1 MLMAALF
8 LMPSPEDASY
18 STFFHRLASSF
29 LLYFRQHNYH
39 KSLFFPASPTKD
51 SSLFCR
57 NFRRTPTGLR
67 LLQREGHSCT
77 TAEEGMYDNLEN
89 AGHDELVTK
98 YAPLVKRIAYHLK
111 ARLPAT
117 VVVDDLLQAG
127 MIGLLEASRKYDANQ
142 GASFETYAGIR
153 IRGSMLDELRRND
166 WAPKSVHRKI
176 RDITQAI
183 RSIEHREGRDAR
195 DEEVIEELG
204 ISRDE
209 YFKTLQDVSSHRV
222 LSWDEIGVDE
232 DAFGHSTG
240 DNKTGV
246 HDQLEKQHF
255 QAKLSDAISS
265 LPEREK
271 MIVSLYY
278 ESELNLREIG
288 SVMNVS
294 ESRIS
299 QLLSQAHI
307 RLRARMRD
315 WIAQQ

>member
-1 MLMAALF
+1 
-8 LMPSPEDASY
+8 
-18 STFFHRLASSF
+18 
-29 LLYFRQHNYH
+29 
-39 KSLFFPASPTKD
+39 
-51 SSLFCR
+51 
-57 NFRRTPTGLR
+57 
-67 LLQREGHSCT
+67 
-77 TAEEGMYDNLEN
+77 MYDNLEKG
-89 AGHDELVTK
+89 GHDELVTR

-166 WAPKSVHRKI
+166 WAPKSVHRKV
-176 RDITQAI
+176 RDITEAI
-183 RSIEHREGRDAR
+183 REIENQKGRDAR
-195 DEEVIEELG
+195 DEEVIDSLG
-204 ISRDE
+204 ISKDE
-209 YFKTLQDVSSHRV
+209 YFKTLQDISTHRV
-222 LSWDEIGVDE
+222 LSWDEIGIDE
-232 DAFGHSTG
+232 DSFGQSVA
-240 DNKTGV
+240 DNKPGV
-246 HDQLEKQHF
+246 HDELEKQRF
-255 QAKLSDAISS
+255 QAKLSEAIAS

-271 MIVSLYY
+271 MIVALYY

-288 SVMNVS
+288 SVLNVS

-315 WIAQQ
+315 WIAGQ

>member
-1 MLMAALF
+1 
-8 LMPSPEDASY
+8 
-18 STFFHRLASSF
+18 
-29 LLYFRQHNYH
+29 
-39 KSLFFPASPTKD
+39 
-51 SSLFCR
+51 
-57 NFRRTPTGLR
+57 
-67 LLQREGHSCT
+67 
-77 TAEEGMYDNLEN
+77 MYDNLEN
-89 AGHDELVTK
+89 SGHDELVTK

-127 MIGLLEASRKYDANQ
+127 MIGLLEASRKYDADQ

-153 IRGSMLDELRRND
+153 IRGAMLDELRRND

-176 RDITQAI
+176 RDITEAI
-183 RSIEHREGRDAR
+183 RSIENREGRDAR
-195 DEEVIEELG
+195 DEEVIDKLG
-204 ISRDE
+204 ISKDE
-209 YFKTLQDVSSHRV
+209 YFKTLQDISSHRV
-222 LSWDEIGVDE
+222 MSWDEIGIDE
-232 DAFGHSTG
+232 DAFGHALSE
-240 DNKTGV
+240 NKSAV
-246 HDQLEKQHF
+246 HDELEKQHF
-255 QAKLSDAISS
+255 QARLSEAITS

-271 MIVSLYY
+271 MIVALYY

-288 SVMNVS
+288 SVLNVS

>member
-1 MLMAALF
+1 
-8 LMPSPEDASY
+8 
-18 STFFHRLASSF
+18 
-29 LLYFRQHNYH
+29 
-39 KSLFFPASPTKD
+39 
-51 SSLFCR
+51 
-57 NFRRTPTGLR
+57 
-67 LLQREGHSCT
+67 
-77 TAEEGMYDNLEN
+77 MYDNLEN

-127 MIGLLEASRKYDANQ
+127 MIGLLEASRKYDPNQ

-166 WAPKSVHRKI
+166 WAPKSVHRKV

-183 RSIEHREGRDAR
+183 RTIEHREGRDAR
-195 DEEVIEELG
+195 DEEVIEVLG

-222 LSWDEIGVDE
+222 LSWDEIGIDE
-232 DAFGHSTG
+232 DAFGHSVS
-240 DNKTGV
+240 DSKTGV
-246 HDQLEKQHF
+246 HDELEKQHF
-255 QAKLSDAISS
+255 QSKLSESISS

>member
-1 MLMAALF
+1 
-8 LMPSPEDASY
+8 
-18 STFFHRLASSF
+18 
-29 LLYFRQHNYH
+29 
-39 KSLFFPASPTKD
+39 
-51 SSLFCR
+51 
-57 NFRRTPTGLR
+57 
-67 LLQREGHSCT
+67 
-77 TAEEGMYDNLEN
+77 MYDNLEN

-111 ARLPAT
+111 ARLPAS

-127 MIGLLEASRKYDANQ
+127 MIGLLEASRKYDADQ

-166 WAPKSVHRKI
+166 WAPKSVHRKV
-176 RDITQAI
+176 RDITEAI
-183 RSIEHREGRDAR
+183 RNIEHREGRDAR
-195 DEEVIEELG
+195 DEEVIESLG
-204 ISRDE
+204 ISREE

-222 LSWDEIGVDE
+222 LSWDEIGIDE
-232 DAFGHSTG
+232 DAFGHSAGT
-240 DNKTGV
+240 NKAGV
-246 HDQLEKQHF
+246 HDELEKQHF

-288 SVMNVS
+288 SVLNVS

>member
-1 MLMAALF
+1 
-8 LMPSPEDASY
+8 
-18 STFFHRLASSF
+18 
-29 LLYFRQHNYH
+29 
-39 KSLFFPASPTKD
+39 
-51 SSLFCR
+51 
-57 NFRRTPTGLR
+57 
-67 LLQREGHSCT
+67 
-77 TAEEGMYDNLEN
+77 MYDNLEN
-89 AGHDELVTK
+89 SGHDELVTK

-127 MIGLLEASRKYDANQ
+127 MIGLLEASRKYDADQ

-153 IRGSMLDELRRND
+153 IRGAMLDELRRND

-176 RDITQAI
+176 RDITEAI
-183 RSIEHREGRDAR
+183 RSIENQEGRDAR
-195 DEEVIEELG
+195 DEEVVDKLG
-204 ISRDE
+204 ISKDE
-209 YFKTLQDVSSHRV
+209 YFKTLQDISSHRV
-222 LSWDEIGVDE
+222 MSWDEIGIDE
-232 DAFGHSTG
+232 DAFGHALSE
-240 DNKTGV
+240 NKSVV
-246 HDQLEKQHF
+246 HDELEKQHF
-255 QAKLSDAISS
+255 QARLSEAITS

-271 MIVSLYY
+271 MIVALYY

-288 SVMNVS
+288 SVLNVS

>member
-1 MLMAALF
+1 
-8 LMPSPEDASY
+8 
-18 STFFHRLASSF
+18 
-29 LLYFRQHNYH
+29 
-39 KSLFFPASPTKD
+39 
-51 SSLFCR
+51 
-57 NFRRTPTGLR
+57 
-67 LLQREGHSCT
+67 
-77 TAEEGMYDNLEN
+77 MYDNLEN

-166 WAPKSVHRKI
+166 WAPKSVHRKV

-195 DEEVIEELG
+195 DEEVIELLG

-222 LSWDEIGVDE
+222 LSWDEIGIDE
-232 DAFGHSTG
+232 DAFGHSTSDG
-240 DNKTGV
+240 KTSV

-255 QAKLSDAISS
+255 QAKLSDSISS